1 MQNDGH
7 QELSRD
13 QRPLITPVVIRLVDT
28 VCMELV
34 CSLQDLSSFYKLS
47 LLVGEVWERTHVA
60 GSGW

>member
-34 CSLQDLSSFYKLS
+34 CSLQDLRSFYKLF